1 MTESYSPEH
10 LRYLRQLKLQA
21 ALVRGTQVLL
31 LVGIFVLWEVAAS
44 RGWINAFIFSQPTR
58 CFQSR

>member
-44 RGWINAFIFSQPTR
+44 RG
-58 CFQSR
+58 